1 MYESFYGFK
10 EKPFSLLPDPAFLYM
25 SKKHRQALSMLEY
38 GLMNQAGF
46 TVITG
51 EIGAGKTTLIRL
63 LLEQM
68 DQDVTVGLVSN
79 THPSFGE
86 MLQWVLLAFGLPYR
100 GKEKVEMYE
109 TLVEFL
115 IKEYGNNRRTVLI
128 IDEAQNM
135 SPEGLEELRM
145 LSNINANKDQIFQLI
160 LVGQP
165 ELKDKLRRPELVQFA
180 QRIAVD
186 FHLEKLSLQETW
198 KYIRHRL
205 TTAGGDPDLFDSAAC
220 AAIHYYTKGTPRLI
234 NVLCDTALVFAFA
247 EGLKVIDADVIHDVV
262 KDKKLGGILPV
273 WEEDGDHGK
282 DGGNVKDIRR
292 AGLKS
297 GSGSE

>member
-1 MYESFYGFK
+1 MYEEYFGFK
-10 EKPFSLLPDPAFLYM
+10 EKPFSLLPDPGFLYM

-51 EIGAGKTTLIRL
+51 EIGAGKTTLIRQ
-63 LLEQM
+63 LLEQV
-68 DQDVTVGLVSN
+68 DQDLTVGLVSN
-79 THPSFGE
+79 THSSFGE
-86 MLQWVLLAFGLPYR
+86 MLQWVLLAFGLAYR

-109 TLVEFL
+109 TLVDFL
-115 IKEYGNNRRTVLI
+115 INEYSNNRRTVLI

-135 SPEGLEELRM
+135 SMEGLEELRM

-165 ELKDKLRRPELVQFA
+165 ELKEKLRRPELTQFA

-186 FHLEKLSLQETW
+186 FHLETLGLQETW

-205 TTAGGDPDLFDSAAC
+205 RIAGGDPDLFDSAAC
-220 AAIHYYTKGTPRLI
+220 AAIHYYTRGVPRLI
-234 NVLCDTALVFAFA
+234 NVLCDTALVCAFA
-247 EGLKVIDADVIHDVV
+247 EEMNYIDADLIHDVV
-262 KDKKLGGILPV
+262 KDKKVGGILPV
-273 WEEDGDHGK
+273 WEEEKNSDKSKSSTGDEV
-282 DGGNVKDIRR
+282 VKDFVR
-292 AGLKS
+292 KKM
-297 GSGSE
+297 